1 MAGPTH
7 PCASKTASR
16 RRRRDLWLLSV
27 AVVALAV
34 AVFLPQYRQAQAEID
49 DHAAPRT
56 PDTAVSVLGAPLT
69 GPLPSGFIGV
79 SFEYTTL
86 HAMAGSNPHAINPVL
101 APLIR
106 NLAPRQQPM
115 LRFGGNS
122 ADNTW
127 VPVRGISR
135 PPGIKFTLTPRRIA
149 IMQAITRAT
158 HARVIVG
165 LDLETGNLTI
175 PVVEARALL
184 ASLGRRSVQTF
195 EIGNEPLRYRIFAW
209 YKTPSGQLRYA
220 RSRRYDF
227 EAFNREFTTVAR
239 RLPRGI
245 GVAGPT
251 MGGIRWMNSLPEFIA
266 SQSKLNTVSYHT
278 YPLNRCA
285 TINAAGSPTLAKL
298 LSPTASLGLAA
309 RIKHYVATARQFHVP
324 FRLDELNSVACGG
337 KSGISNTMASALW
350 SLDTLFAMVRTGV
363 TGVNFHTFHKA
374 GYALFDF
381 HHTVRGRWQTSVKPI
396 YYGLLMFTRA
406 APPGSRVL
414 DLSRTGSPYVRAW
427 ATRARDHLTRVVL
440 INADQAHAHLV
451 AVQVPGAIAPGSL
464 LRLTA
469 PGAAATSGV
478 QLGSRMFGRTT
489 DGTLPPLRQSRLA
502 PGPSGR
508 YVVRLGPASA
518 ALLTLRPTGPA
529 AGA

>member
-1 MAGPTH
+1 MVGPAY

-16 RRRRDLWLLSV
+16 RRRRGLWLLAV
-27 AVVALAV
+27 AVGAFAL
-34 AVFLPQYRQAQAEID
+34 AVFLPQYRQAQAELD
-49 DHAAPRT
+49 DHTAPRT
-56 PDTAVSVLGAPLT
+56 PDAAVTVLGAPLT
-69 GPLPSGFIGV
+69 GPLPSGFVGV
-79 SFEYTTL
+79 SLEYTAL
-86 HAMAGSNPHAINPVL
+86 RALAGLDPHAINPVL

-106 NLAPRQQPM
+106 NLAPGQRPV

-135 PPGIKFTLTPRRIA
+135 PPGIKFTLTPRRLA
-149 IMQAITRAT
+149 IMRTLTRAA

-165 LDLETGNLTI
+165 LDLETGNVTL

-184 ASLGRRSVQTF
+184 ASLGRHSVQTF

-209 YKTPSGQLRYA
+209 YKTPNGQPRYA
-220 RSRRYDF
+220 RSRTYDF
-227 EAFNREFTTVAR
+227 AAFNREFGTVAR
-239 RLPRGI
+239 LLPPGI

-251 MGGIRWMNSLPEFIA
+251 MGGIRWMNRLPQFIA
-266 SQSKLNTVSYHT
+266 GQPKLNTISHHA

-285 TINAAGSPTLAKL
+285 TINDAGSPTLAKL
-298 LSPTASLGLAA
+298 LSTTASLGLASRVA
-309 RIKHYVATARQFHVP
+309 SYAATARQFHLP

-337 KSGISNTMASALW
+337 KSGISNSMASALW
-350 SLDTLFAMVRTGV
+350 ALDTLFAMVRTGV

-381 HHTVRGRWQTSVKPI
+381 HHTVGGRWLTSVKPI
-396 YYGLLMFTRA
+396 YYGLLMFARA
-406 APPGSRVL
+406 APPGSRLL
-414 DLSRTGSPYVRAW
+414 DLSRTGTPYVRAW
-427 ATRARDHLTRVVL
+427 AARTRGHLTHVVL
-440 INADQAHAHLV
+440 INADQSHPHLV

-478 QLGSRMFGRTT
+478 QLGGRMFGRRT
-489 DGTLPPLRQSRLA
+489 DGILPAPRQSRLA

-529 AGA
+529 AAT